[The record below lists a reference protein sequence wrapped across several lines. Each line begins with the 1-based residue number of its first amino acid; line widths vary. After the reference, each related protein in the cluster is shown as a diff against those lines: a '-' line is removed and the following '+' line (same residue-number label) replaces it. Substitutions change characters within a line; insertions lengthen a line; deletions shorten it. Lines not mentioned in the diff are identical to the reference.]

1 MRGSATAF
9 LCPDEMQWNPG
20 GRDTGRSHGACLE
33 FGFSVLP
40 PRVSLC
46 SRPGLRFA
54 PSGLRG
60 DAGLRNGGSVA
71 RMKCN
76 GIRVGGTPVA
86 PMARASNSDFLYSRL
101 GFRCT
106 PDPDSASLPPG
117 YVCARSP
124 YVAQRNTGMER
135 SGIRAGSA
143 PQRYAARSE
152 RERRADEGAI
162 RQ

>member
-1 MRGSATAF
+1 MESG
-9 LCPDEMQWNPG
+9 WG
-20 GRDTGRSHGACLE
+20 GDTGRSHGACLE

-40 PRVSLC
+40 PRVSLY

-76 GIRVGGTPVA
+76 GIRVGATPVA

-117 YVCARSP
+117 YVAMRGYATAVLCPAEMQWDP
-124 YVAQRNTGMER
+124 GGGKTGRCHGACLGFGYSGVPPPGSACSLPER
-135 SGIRAGSA
+135 RRAG
-143 PQRYAARSE
+143 ARL
-152 RERRADEGAI
+152 
-162 RQ
+162 